1 MFRIKFL
8 IIFVLITYT
17 GFSQPVDTL
26 NIVKKTID
34 IDEPTSGDEP
44 IDIDTFYR
52 TKFSVFDTLVK
63 KNDTVFIRPIAVEP
77 KMLLQDS
84 VLMSVNKA
92 GVQQVVVSTFEVTK
106 RNKNTDL
113 SYFLIPKPKGFV
125 YSRIPRANSQIRY
138 DGLSPLRSGLSFW
151 QKTNSL
157 GIDISQGTYSNWSA
171 GGYSSVSGV
180 IKGDFI
186 RKFEKGRTIWVN
198 ELKVRYG
205 LNKQENVELRKT
217 DDVLSVNSSFGYKS
231 SVKSNWYYSAKMT
244 LNTQMANGYAYPNV
258 DEPISRAF
266 APAYLFVGIGAEYFK
281 NDFKAYISPVTL
293 KSTLVLDEVLA
304 NKGEFGLDGGVYD
317 EYGNLIIAGKK
328 SRNELGFLFTTEWN
342 KLLITNVMLKNNLT
356 LYTDYLNNFGNV
368 DVDWQLSIEMKINSL
383 LKATIGGHLIYDDDI
398 KNKRDVNGVQITE
411 GPRVQL
417 KQLLSVGLV
426 YNF

>member
-1 MFRIKFL
+1 MFKIRFIAF
-8 IIFVLITYT
+8 FVLLSFV
-17 GFSQPVDTL
+17 GFSQPIDSL
-26 NIVKKTID
+26 EVKRT
-34 IDEPTSGDEP
+34 P
-44 IDIDTFYR
+44 IDIDQFYR
-52 TKFSVFDTLVK
+52 TQFSVFDTLVK
-63 KNDTVFIRPIAVEP
+63 KNDTLFIRPIAVEP
-77 KMLLQDS
+77 KMVLQDS

-113 SYFLIPKPKGFV
+113 SYFLIPKPTGFV
-125 YSRIPRANSQIRY
+125 YNRVPRANSQIMY
-138 DGLSPLRSGLSFW
+138 DGLSPNKSGLSFW
-151 QKTNSL
+151 KKTNSL
-157 GIDISQGTYSNWSA
+157 GLDINQGTFSNWSA
-171 GGYSSVSGV
+171 GGYSSVSGIV
-180 IKGDFI
+180 KGDFN
-186 RKFEKGRTIWVN
+186 RTYEKGRTMWVN

-217 DDVLSVNSSFGYKS
+217 DDVLSINSSFGYKS

-258 DEPISRAF
+258 EDPISRAF

-304 NKGEFGLDGGVYD
+304 NKGEFGLDGGIFD
-317 EYGNLIIAGKK
+317 AEGNLIKPGKK
-328 SRNELGFLFTTEWN
+328 SRNELGFLFTSEW
-342 KLLITNVMLKNNLT
+342 KKSIMKNVLLKNNLT

-368 DVDWQLSIEMKINSL
+368 DVDWQLTLEMKINSL
-383 LKATIGGHLIYDDDI
+383 LKATLGGHLIYDDDI

-411 GPRVQL
+411 GPRVQF

>member
-1 MFRIKFL
+1 MFKIRFIAF
-8 IIFVLITYT
+8 FVLLSFV
-17 GFSQPVDTL
+17 GFSQPIDSL
-26 NIVKKTID
+26 EVKRT
-34 IDEPTSGDEP
+34 P
-44 IDIDTFYR
+44 IDIDQFYR
-52 TKFSVFDTLVK
+52 TQFSVFDTLVK
-63 KNDTVFIRPIAVEP
+63 KNDTLFIRPIAVEP
-77 KMLLQDS
+77 KMVLQDS

-113 SYFLIPKPKGFV
+113 SYFLIPKPTGFV
-125 YSRIPRANSQIRY
+125 YNRVPRANSQIMY
-138 DGLSPLRSGLSFW
+138 DGLSPNKSGLSFW
-151 QKTNSL
+151 KKTNSL
-157 GIDISQGTYSNWSA
+157 GLDINQGTFSNWSA
-171 GGYSSVSGV
+171 GGYSSVSGIV
-180 IKGDFI
+180 KGDFN
-186 RKFEKGRTIWVN
+186 RTYEKGRTMWVN

-217 DDVLSVNSSFGYKS
+217 DDVLSINSSFGYKS

-258 DEPISRAF
+258 EDPISRAF

-304 NKGEFGLDGGVYD
+304 NKGEFGLDGGIFD
-317 EYGNLIIAGKK
+317 AEGNLIKPGKK
-328 SRNELGFLFTTEWN
+328 SRNELGFLFTSEW
-342 KLLITNVMLKNNLT
+342 KKSIMKNVLLKNNLT

-368 DVDWQLSIEMKINSL
+368 DVDWQLTLEMKVNSL
-383 LKATIGGHLIYDDDI
+383 LKATLGGHLIYDDDI

-411 GPRVQL
+411 GPRVQF